1 MKLGIDVENLSKTKK
16 ILLLILPSLVIVVFC
31 VMVFILPAME
41 ENAKLK
47 ANVNSQQKE
56 IELLKKHSER
66 LPTLIAENEKLQRRL
81 AELQMQLPE
90 EKEVSE
96 LLKQVSLLG
105 VKSGLHVITWKPKPR
120 LIHPTK
126 EVYEIPVEVEMRGGF
141 HNFGQFFSSL
151 TKLNRIVNLNEI
163 NIKAVADTKVQKG
176 PTGLNVAFITNTY
189 SVIPEQEKKEMQEKE
204 AKEKEKEKEKEKAK
218 QKQ

>member
-1 MKLGIDVENLSKTKK
+1 MEMKLGIDVENLSKTKK
-16 ILLLILPSLVIVVFC
+16 ILLCALPSLAIIAICIVVFI
-31 VMVFILPAME
+31 MPAME
-41 ENAKLK
+41 ENSKLNADIK
-47 ANVNSQQKE
+47 AQQKE
-56 IELLKKHSER
+56 IEHLKKYADR
-66 LPTLIAENEKLQRRL
+66 LPTLILENEKLQKRL

-120 LIHPTK
+120 LIHPTQ

-151 TKLNRIVNLNEI
+151 TRLSRVVNLNEI
-163 NIKAVADTKVQKG
+163 NIKAVTDKKVEKG
-176 PTGLNVAFITNTY
+176 PKGLNVAFITNTY
-189 SVIPEQEKKEMQEKE
+189 SIIPEHEKKEL
-204 AKEKEKEKEKEKAK
+204 KEKEEKEKEKAK
-218 QKQ
+218 QKK